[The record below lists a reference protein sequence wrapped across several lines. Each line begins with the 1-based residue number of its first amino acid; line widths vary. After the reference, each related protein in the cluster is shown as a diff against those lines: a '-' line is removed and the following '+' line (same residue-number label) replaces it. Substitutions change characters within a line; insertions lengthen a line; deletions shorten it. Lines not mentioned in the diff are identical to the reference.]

1 MARPSFLR
9 LKLIGEPSWG
19 VEEYFEDHAVEPGD
33 SKVFI
38 GFYASFSLPPL
49 DDPAH
54 VVFTQGAF
62 SAPLHALMAAGQDLE
77 AEREARDMIDRML
90 EEVRLPNIPSIVDH
104 ILDRVSRLDE
114 PCQTATAAGA
124 LWMIFYIDI
133 ALHQMP
139 SILLEY
145 EEEEYEEDIEEE
157 EEEEEVTDISDL
169 LNSGHNKR
177 VIVVVHRLF
186 PDHLYHLSY
195 EQRELIIRTETLP
208 YFEFYDDGEYEDE
221 YGVVDPDFDDEDFVI
236 GFRAASEE
244 SVEGKLEKLRIDGN
258 VENQPTITCSVCFDE
273 IPAGTEAIRLPCS
286 HHFHGD
292 CIDQWL
298 ETSKLCPV
306 CRFEKWLSS

>member
-19 VEEYFEDHAVEPGD
+19 VEEYFEDHGAVEPGD

-90 EEVRLPNIPSIVDH
+90 EEVRLPIIPSIVDH

-124 LWMIFYIDI
+124 LWMIFS
-133 ALHQMP
+133 MSP
-139 SILLEY
+139 SQG
-145 EEEEYEEDIEEE
+145 
-157 EEEEEVTDISDL
+157 
-169 LNSGHNKR
+169 SGH
-177 VIVVVHRLF
+177 
-186 PDHLYHLSY
+186 S
-195 EQRELIIRTETLP
+195 
-208 YFEFYDDGEYEDE
+208 
-221 YGVVDPDFDDEDFVI
+221 
-236 GFRAASEE
+236 
-244 SVEGKLEKLRIDGN
+244 
-258 VENQPTITCSVCFDE
+258 
-273 IPAGTEAIRLPCS
+273 
-286 HHFHGD
+286 
-292 CIDQWL
+292 
-298 ETSKLCPV
+298 
-306 CRFEKWLSS
+306 